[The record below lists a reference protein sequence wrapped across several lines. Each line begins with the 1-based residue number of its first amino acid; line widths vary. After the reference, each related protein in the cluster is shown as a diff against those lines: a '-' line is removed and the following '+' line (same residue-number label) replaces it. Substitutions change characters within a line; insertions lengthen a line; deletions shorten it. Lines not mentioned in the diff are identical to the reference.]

1 MGMMNV
7 AREMTQ
13 NFATS
18 VVEVWHVTTT
28 LRSTQNQGHVVQEE
42 QPQSHVTYESG
53 ITPRFALELWVS
65 VRSNSPFQRDRLLKL
80 AWRAKQYPARIPPSF
95 KVRASQKGSAI
106 WHLRTRVGQGNETL
120 LEGGLFDTTFGAPG
134 TEPQSALKASAAE
147 LQSAALAG
155 TLMGTANSRLRGEL
169 KRRRPGSGLR
179 GRRLAVDLI
188 HASHPIVGPALPAHP
203 SNDTRPHS
211 TTETTQMLTLNV
223 LV

>member
-1 MGMMNV
+1 MAAENVGSHVVYQKITSVSPVSLGPQRLQRWPPKV
-7 AREMTQ
+7 ARTTPTTQ
-13 NFATS
+13 
-18 VVEVWHVTTT
+18 
-28 LRSTQNQGHVVQEE
+28 
-42 QPQSHVTYESG
+42 PHVTYESG

-80 AWRAKQYPARIPPSF
+80 AWRAKQYPAPIPPSF

-106 WHLRTRVGQGNETL
+106 CHLRTRVGQGTEIL
-120 LEGGLFDTTFGAPG
+120 LEGGLFDTISSAPRHRSG
-134 TEPQSALKASAAE
+134 KRFEGFRGGRALSSAYL
-147 LQSAALAG
+147 LI
-155 TLMGTANSRLRGEL
+155 GTANSRQRGEL

-179 GRRLAVDLI
+179 SRRLAVDLI

-211 TTETTQMLTLNV
+211 TTETTQMLTFHV